1 MIATAEKKII
11 RCAIYTRK
19 SNEDGLDQ
27 AFNSL
32 HAQRAMCES
41 YVASFASEGWTALP
55 TDYSDAGITG
65 GTLERPGLQKLL
77 NDIEAGRVDVV
88 VIYRLDRLSRSLRDF
103 LNMME
108 VFDNRKVSFASVTE
122 RIDTTSSAGRLF
134 LNMILAFAQFE
145 REVAAERIRDKIASA
160 KRKGKYVGGR
170 PLLGYDVDREKMCL
184 VVNPEETKLVRH
196 IFQRFCQV
204 GSCMKVAHELNATNQ
219 RMKAWTTRKGRAMG
233 GDTWLKTDVHHLLT
247 NRRYIGLVPHKNET
261 FKGEHEAIIDR
272 KTWDRVQGILSTNR
286 HARANQTRKSTAA
299 ILKGLLRCG
308 HCDAAMV
315 PTYTTRR
322 GKRYHYYLCHAAG
335 KAGRDSCE
343 IRSVAAGQIEGAVFT
358 YLKDIFAD
366 PEMVARTFQVTQ
378 QQAAEQRATTLREKT
393 TVEKRLANLRKAIG
407 RLVRAADGTAE
418 GALSQELRTLNDEYA
433 AAEKQLAKLTA
444 QSDEQTAR
452 RAAERNAR
460 QVVHYA
466 DEQAAGQNDG
476 QAAHQDDAPSEQDVA
491 AALRTIEPLW
501 EELFPAEKERIVRL
515 LVDTVTVR
523 PDGLTVRLR
532 PTGLITLAGEI
543 APDTANQPEFEETT
557 V

>member
-1 MIATAEKKII
+1 MIATAEKRMI

-41 YVASFASEGWTALP
+41 YVASFASEGWAALS

-65 GTLERPGLQKLL
+65 GTMERPGLQKLL
-77 NDIEAGRVDVV
+77 NDIKAGRVDVV
-88 VIYRLDRLSRSLRDF
+88 VIYRLDRLSRSMRDF

-170 PLLGYDVDREKMCL
+170 PLLGYDVDREQMRL
-184 VVNPEETKLVRH
+184 VVNLEEAKLVRH

-204 GSCMKVAHELNATNQ
+204 GSCMKVANELNAAGQ
-219 RMKAWTTRKGRAMG
+219 RMKAWTTRKGRTMG
-233 GDTWLKTDVHHLLT
+233 GGTWLKTDVHHLLT
-247 NRRYIGLVPHKNET
+247 NCRYIGLVPHKTET
-261 FKGEHEAIIDR
+261 FKGEHEAVIDR
-272 KTWDRVQGILSTNR
+272 KTWDRVQSILSQNR
-286 HARANQTRKSTAA
+286 NYRGNQTRKTTAA

-308 HCDAAMV
+308 GCDAAMV

-335 KAGRDSCE
+335 KAGHDSCE
-343 IRSVAAGQIEGAVFT
+343 VKSVAAGQIEGAVFT
-358 YLKDIFAD
+358 YLKNIFAD
-366 PEMVARTFQVTQ
+366 PEMVARTFRITQ
-378 QQAAEQRATTLREKT
+378 QQLADQRVTAQREKA
-393 TVEKRLANLRKAIG
+393 TVEKRLADLRKTIG
-407 RLVRAADGTAE
+407 RLVRAADSVGGADGVNGTNGKTE
-418 GALSQELRTLNDEYA
+418 GVLSQELRTLNDEYA
-433 AAEKQLAKLTA
+433 DTEKQLFDLTTKI
-444 QSDEQTAR
+444 E
-452 RAAERNAR
+452 
-460 QVVHYA
+460 
-466 DEQAAGQNDG
+466 GQDNNDM
-476 QAAHQDDAPSEQDVA
+476 PTEQDVA
-491 AALRTIEPLW
+491 SALRIIEPLW

-515 LVDTVTVR
+515 LVETVTVR
-523 PDGLTVRLR
+523 PDGLTIRLR
-532 PTGLITLAGEI
+532 PTGLITLADEI
-543 APDTANQPEFEETT
+543 APDTADQPELEETT